1 MTLEAVKSYLRVT
14 DDSDDRLLSDIIM
27 PAAEEYVAAAAG
39 RFDESRA
46 RVRVVYLA
54 VIQDLY
60 DNRAL
65 IAASG
70 RADRSMIKSSIF
82 LQLFAEELAE
92 SEGGNGSD

>member
-27 PAAEEYVAAAAG
+27 PAAEEYVSAAAG
-39 RFDESRA
+39 QFDESRA

-54 VIQDLY
+54 IVQDLY

-82 LQLFAEELAE
+82 LQLYAEELAE
-92 SEGGNGSD
+92 SEGGDGDD